1 MSKLEKTD
9 TDQQQF
15 WEMVFETFR
24 SSGLSVRRFC
34 KREGL
39 SEPSFY
45 SWRKRLSKDN
55 TPSNEEQGI
64 DSSSFIKVSIPD
76 QQSCN
81 LELVLTSGNIL
92 KIPNDF
98 NTKMLNDILLALS
111 KAGLC

>member
-1 MSKLEKTD
+1 MSNEQKTNS
-9 TDQQQF
+9 DQQQF
-15 WEMVFETFR
+15 WQMVLETFKT
-24 SSGLSVRRFC
+24 SNLSVRRFC

-45 SWRKRLSKDN
+45 SWRKKLSKDN
-55 TPSNEEQGI
+55 DSTNEKREI

-81 LELVLTSGNIL
+81 LEIVLTSGNIL

-98 NTKMLNDILLALS
+98 NTKMLTDILLALS